1 MKLTPQSSLPFSAIE
16 SKFLVGLVFRFTLR
30 DTIYSSQQRHN
41 QGVLDHRLLGIR
53 RNPAYQE
60 ILQYSFQDYFAKFA
74 VPYYQ
79 SRGLAEPVAET
90 LEKGGDLRTYEEGLR
105 ANPAVRII
113 ANENDFLLTAEDL
126 AWLRATFPAERL
138 KLFPQGGHLGNLSNP
153 TVQQAI
159 LGALAGTNR

>member
-1 MKLTPQSSLPFSAIE
+1 M
-16 SKFLVGLVFRFTLR
+16 
-30 DTIYSSQQRHN
+30 
-41 QGVLDHRLLGIR
+41 
-53 RNPAYQE
+53 
-60 ILQYSFQDYFAKFA
+60 
-74 VPYYQ
+74 
-79 SRGLAEPVAET
+79 AET

-153 TVQQAI
+153 TVQQAV